1 MKKNTFLY
9 IVIAVLVIALAGLGA
24 LNVRSLDKLASLQTK
39 VNKLQKSVQEVSDS
53 AAELSSKADQLDALY
68 PDDPT
73 VSSAAAA
80 ASSAEVQG
88 PSAQEESTD
97 TSAASDSSESSG
109 SKDSSSSTQEEGT
122 LSPSSGSTFTDNSD
136 SSMDNLL
143 NQVQSL
149 LPTDNGT
156 WSVYVCNLAKN
167 TEGTIN
173 DQQMQA
179 ASLIKLYIMGAVYE
193 DYDSLSSKY
202 SKDQLDNALN
212 SMITVS
218 DNDAA
223 NTLVNYLGGGD
234 DAAGMARVNKFCQD
248 HGYTS
253 TSMGRLLLADNS
265 NGDNYTSVKDCGK
278 FLKTIYQIDKGTSTD
293 DTLAGAEYMYHL
305 LKMQTRTNKIPAQ
318 MPEGVKVANKTGEL
332 DTVENDAGIIYD
344 TAKGIDLVVCFM
356 SQDLNDTA
364 AAQNTIAQTFH
375 LRLLQRI
382 KHRQKRMTR
391 QIRIILFF
399 SFFLPLLRRISP
411 ISQKILPAGSLS
423 KDTSEGNIHMD
434 LLCKFHSFHSGPESP
449 GFLPENDGTWY
460 TDRHLP
466 SPGKLQKIP
475 A

>member
-39 VNKLQKSVQEVSDS
+39 VNKLQKSVQAVSDS

-80 ASSAEVQG
+80 AASSEAQESSAD
-88 PSAQEESTD
+88 A
-97 TSAASDSSESSG
+97 SAASDSSASSD
-109 SKDSSSSTQEEGT
+109 SKDSSSAQEEGT
-122 LSPSSGSTFTDNSD
+122 LSPSSGSSTFTDNSD

-167 TEGTIN
+167 TEGAIN

-202 SKDQLDNALN
+202 SKDTLDNALN

-223 NTLVNYLGGGD
+223 NTLVNYLGDGD

-265 NGDNYTSVKDCGK
+265 NGDNYTSAKDCGK
-278 FLKTIYQIDKGTSTD
+278 FLKTIYQIDKGTATD
-293 DTLAGAEYMYHL
+293 NNDTLAGAEYMYRL
-305 LKMQTRTNKIPAQ
+305 LKMQTRKNKIPAQ
-318 MPEGVKVANKTGEL
+318 MPSDVKVANKTGEL

-356 SQDLNDTA
+356 SQDLTDTA
-364 AAQNTIAQTFH
+364 AAQNTIAQDS
-375 LRLLQRI
+375 RAI
-382 KHRQKRMTR
+382 Y
-391 QIRIILFF
+391 
-399 SFFLPLLRRISP
+399 
-411 ISQKILPAGSLS
+411 GYYN
-423 KDTSEGNIHMD
+423 E
-434 LLCKFHSFHSGPESP
+434 
-449 GFLPENDGTWY
+449 
-460 TDRHLP
+460 
-466 SPGKLQKIP
+466 
-475 A
+475 

>member
-1 MKKNTFLY
+1 MKKNVFLY
-9 IVIAVLVIALAGLGA
+9 IVIAVLAVALAGLGA
-24 LNVRSLDKLASLQTK
+24 LNVRSLDKLASLQSK
-39 VNKLQKSVQEVSDS
+39 VNELQKSVQEVSDS
-53 AAELSSKADQLDALY
+53 AAELSTKADQLDALY

-73 VSSAAAA
+73 VASAAATA
-80 ASSAEVQG
+80 GVQSDSQNSGEVAG
-88 PSAQEESTD
+88 PSAS
-97 TSAASDSSESSG
+97 SDSQ
-109 SKDSSSSTQEEGT
+109 DSSSQEEGT
-122 LSPSSGSTFTDNSD
+122 LSPSSGSSTFTDNSD

-149 LPTDNGT
+149 LPSGNGT

-167 TEGTIN
+167 TEGSIN

-202 SKDQLDNALN
+202 SKDALDNALN

-265 NGDNYTSVKDCGK
+265 NGDNYTSAKDCGK
-278 FLKTIYQIDKGTSTD
+278 FLKTIYQIDKGTATD
-293 DTLAGAEYMYHL
+293 NNDTLAGAEYMYRL
-305 LKMQTRTNKIPAQ
+305 LKMQTRKNKIPAQ
-318 MPEGVKVANKTGEL
+318 MPSNVKVANKTGEL

-356 SQDLNDTA
+356 SQDLNDTT
-364 AAQNTIAQTFH
+364 AAQNTIAQDS
-375 LRLLQRI
+375 RAI
-382 KHRQKRMTR
+382 Y
-391 QIRIILFF
+391 
-399 SFFLPLLRRISP
+399 
-411 ISQKILPAGSLS
+411 GYYN
-423 KDTSEGNIHMD
+423 E
-434 LLCKFHSFHSGPESP
+434 
-449 GFLPENDGTWY
+449 
-460 TDRHLP
+460 
-466 SPGKLQKIP
+466 
-475 A
+475 